1 MIFLFELDFL
11 ILMFHFVHSIFQTQ
25 DLNQFILTYRWYFIC
40 SLVYNSYLY
49 LLNAFAGERLWSDR
63 TATQSTDAAHPRI
76 EAFRCL
82 LNRRGIEAAPVN
94 NANARES
101 PSGPGSCLQQRR

>member
-1 MIFLFELDFL
+1 MVYLFVLL
-11 ILMFHFVHSIFQTQ
+11 CITP
-25 DLNQFILTYRWYFIC
+25 TYIW
-40 SLVYNSYLY
+40 
-49 LLNAFAGERLWSDR
+49 LNAFAGERLWSDR

-101 PSGPGSCLQQRR
+101 PSRPGSCLQQRR